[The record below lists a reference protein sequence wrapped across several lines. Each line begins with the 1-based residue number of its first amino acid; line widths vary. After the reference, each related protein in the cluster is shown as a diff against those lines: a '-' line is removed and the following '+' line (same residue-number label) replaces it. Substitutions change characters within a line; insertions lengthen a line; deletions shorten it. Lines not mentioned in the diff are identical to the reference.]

1 MPDSLTAIDDN
12 PFVGTKAELSLS
24 ADHPHFTLVDG
35 MLIDKGEKQI
45 VSHSHG
51 SLAKKCVVPEGIL
64 HIGNNAFYRCDSLT
78 GITLPE
84 GLQSI
89 GVRAFY
95 ECEGLAGI
103 KLPEGFKR
111 IENEAFYGCSSLGGI
126 ALPDSLTA
134 MGDNPF
140 AKTKAKLSLSPDHP
154 HFALV
159 DGMLIDKGKKRL
171 VSHSCGSLAETC
183 AVPEGTQHIGASA
196 FYSCDCLTGIRL
208 PEGLQSIKKQ
218 AFMDAKAWLI
228 SRFRRVCSISDTVRL
243 TGAKAD
249 RYRAAGRLQH
259 RELGFSDCNSL
270 TTSRCRRVCST

>member
-1 MPDSLTAIDDN
+1 MR
-12 PFVGTKAELSLS
+12 TKAELSLH
-24 ADHPHFTLVDG
+24 HPHFTLVNG
-35 MLIDKGEKQI
+35 MLIDKGKKRL
-45 VSHSHG
+45 VSCSYG
-51 SLAKKCVVPEGIL
+51 SLEKNCVVPEGIL

-103 KLPEGFKR
+103 TLPEGLKR
-111 IENEAFYGCSSLGGI
+111 IKNEAFYGCSSLGGI

-159 DGMLIDKGKKRL
+159 DGMLIEARNAW
-171 VSHSCGSLAETC
+171 CPIPAAQETC
-183 AVPEGTQHIGASA
+183 GARRHTACGASA
-196 FYSCDCLTGIRL
+196 LQRACRHSPAG
-208 PEGLQSIKKQ
+208 GLQSIKKQ
-218 AFMDAKAWLI
+218 ALWMQKP
-228 SRFRRVCSISDTVRL
+228 
-243 TGAKAD
+243 G
-249 RYRAAGRLQH
+249 
-259 RELGFSDCNSL
+259 
-270 TTSRCRRVCST
+270 